1 VTAVLGVA
9 QFRRTPGPARVVRFT
24 FDPPAKSELLPDGF
38 PVISPDGQH
47 IAFAALGMNG
57 RVGLWERPVASLAPR
72 LLPGTEGASSPFW
85 SPDSRQIGFSAGRKL
100 KKIELAGGT
109 PQVLADGGFGGTWSQ
124 NGMILFTSRLNSG
137 ISLISAAGGEPREVT
152 SLDPSSRETAH
163 RWPRFLPDGR
173 HFTYLAESPQE
184 RAIYVG
190 SLDSRERKRI
200 AAAQS
205 AAVYSAAP
213 AGPGHLLFLRNGAL
227 MAQRFDPGRA
237 AARAEPVQV
246 PELVSGTL
254 VGYYGMLMVSASDNG
269 VLAYRRSSV
278 AGTQLAWFDRSGR
291 RLKNLGEPG
300 LYSNPAISPDDKKVA
315 VCRAEAA
322 AGTRDIW
329 VYDLARETASRFTFN
344 PGDNSNPA

>member
-1 VTAVLGVA
+1 
-9 QFRRTPGPARVVRFT
+9 
-24 FDPPAKSELLPDGF
+24 
-38 PVISPDGQH
+38 
-47 IAFAALGMNG
+47 
-57 RVGLWERPVASLAPR
+57 
-72 LLPGTEGASSPFW
+72 
-85 SPDSRQIGFSAGRKL
+85 
-100 KKIELAGGT
+100 
-109 PQVLADGGFGGTWSQ
+109 
-124 NGMILFTSRLNSG
+124 MILFTSRLNSG

-152 SLDPSSRETAH
+152 SLDLSSRETAH

-205 AAVYSAAP
+205 APVYAAAP

-237 AARAEPVQV
+237 ATLAEPVQV

-269 VLAYRRSSV
+269 VLAYRRSGV

-291 RLKNLGEPG
+291 RLNNLGEPG
-300 LYSNPAISPDDKKVA
+300 LYSNPAISPDGKKVA